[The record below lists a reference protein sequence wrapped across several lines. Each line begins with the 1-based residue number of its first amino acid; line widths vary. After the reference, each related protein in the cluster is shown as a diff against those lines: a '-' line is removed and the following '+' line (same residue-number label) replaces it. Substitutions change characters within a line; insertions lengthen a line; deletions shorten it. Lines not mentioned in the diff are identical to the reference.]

1 MGNNP
6 WVNFHPMLTFGNTVS
21 FSKARPFAQVTQIF
35 TIHVVRLGPGV
46 VGPNSGCL
54 RGDPVQ
60 FQCGC
65 GVPHSKPMV
74 T

>member
-46 VGPNSGCL
+46 VGPCVDVSGEIPCISSVAA
-54 RGDPVQ
+54 GFHIPN
-60 FQCGC
+60 
-65 GVPHSKPMV
+65 PW
-74 T
+74 